1 MSDESQSPEPGPI
14 PFNPSHTMIF
24 PAPSLG
30 REAEPAQEDVHSL
43 RVEVLGGPMDG
54 LSVSVNR
61 ADLTIGRGSAND
73 LSLGLDPMVSTAHAR
88 LVREGQHYFLQD
100 LGSRNGTYL
109 GDQAVRE
116 RVLIGPGT
124 TFVLGQ
130 TPVEFMPR

>member
-1 MSDESQSPEPGPI
+1 
-14 PFNPSHTMIF
+14 MIF

>member
-1 MSDESQSPEPGPI
+1 MSDESKSPEPGPI

-24 PAPSLG
+24 PAPSWQP
-30 REAEPAQEDVHSL
+30 EPDPVQEEVHSL

-61 ADLTIGRGSAND
+61 ADLAIGRGSAND

-88 LVREGQHYFLQD
+88 IVREGQHYWLED
-100 LGSRNGTYL
+100 LGSRNGTFL
-109 GDQAVRE
+109 GDQGVRE

-124 TFVLGQ
+124 TFTLGQ